1 MADLFVYGTL
11 TDPEV
16 LRRVAGR
23 VFAAEPAVLDGFR
36 RIAEPGCYPFI
47 EPSPGD
53 RVAGLLLRGIDAAA
67 LGRLDDYEDEGR
79 MYFRRSVQVRVG
91 DTLAMC
97 ETYVGD
103 RAAVLATQR
112 D

>member
-16 LRRVAGR
+16 LRRAAGR
-23 VFAAEPAVLDGFR
+23 IFAAEPAVLDGFR
-36 RIAEPGCYPFI
+36 RIEEPGCYPFI

-53 RVAGLLLRGIDAAA
+53 RVTGLLLRGIDATA

-79 MYFRRSVQVRVG
+79 LYFRHKVRVEVG
-91 DTLAMC
+91 SRLIDC

-103 RAAVLATQR
+103 PGAVRAAGR